1 MFLKS
6 NDSPSHAAA
15 TATSALARGTF
26 YRRISNEK
34 RPRGRARCLSL
45 LCVHHVYRHHC
56 GRRDRCRFPGPRQS
70 LTAVGD
76 DKLTRLCIHLLFL
89 SAVALSP
96 SKIALAGRSRCQP
109 VHLCGSDSHWSPLS
123 GTAES
128 PPPDLVP
135 ANLSPVSSS
144 PDQQR
149 PSSSDH

>member
-34 RPRGRARCLSL
+34 RPRGRARCLSP

-56 GRRDRCRFPGPRQS
+56 SRRDRCRFPGPRQS

-89 SAVALSP
+89 SAVGLSP
-96 SKIALAGRSRCQP
+96 SRRLRWLEDLAVSLFISAGLILMESSIGNGRISAA
-109 VHLCGSDSHWSPLS
+109 GSGPC
-123 GTAES
+123 ES
-128 PPPDLVP
+128 L
-135 ANLSPVSSS
+135 
-144 PDQQR
+144 
-149 PSSSDH
+149 PSLFIT